1 MITVFFVCLLLL
13 YEQVKCSSPLS
24 ERINLSGPVLEVKG
38 NKKQTTIL
46 LVLVIIPRD
55 SLNILKKLCCGSLCY
70 LQVVVHQ
77 C

>member
-1 MITVFFVCLLLL
+1 MTITRDKLPSDTCVVICIPELFHRNMITVFFVCLLLL

-46 LVLVIIPRD
+46 LWFW
-55 SLNILKKLCCGSLCY
+55 
-70 LQVVVHQ
+70 
-77 C
+77 